1 MNELNWGDY
10 GSIFF
15 AFMGMLYFA
24 SRIGEWLTAW
34 LFNRGWCR
42 IRFTMFKDKKSQAI
56 DQLLW
61 AFNLSK
67 KTIGKQHIM
76 RLTHGYTLIIISDEE
91 AKRIWAEDDAKK
103 AEEEP
108 PCGTSSTT
116 AP

>member
-24 SRIGEWLTAW
+24 PRIGEWLTAW

-42 IRFTMFKDKKSQAI
+42 FRYTMFKDKKQQAV

-61 AFNLSK
+61 ALKLSK
-67 KTIGKQHIM
+67 NTIGKQYTM
-76 RLTHGYTLIIISDEE
+76 RLTHGYSLIIISDEE
-91 AKRIWAEDDAKK
+91 AKRIWAEADAKQ
-103 AEEEP
+103 EEP